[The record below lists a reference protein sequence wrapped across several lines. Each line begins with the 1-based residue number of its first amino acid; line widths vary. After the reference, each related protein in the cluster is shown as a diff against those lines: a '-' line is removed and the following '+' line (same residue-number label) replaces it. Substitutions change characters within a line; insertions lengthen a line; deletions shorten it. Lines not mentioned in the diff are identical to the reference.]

1 MNLIPTSTLKAAEI
15 SLNRVIGT
23 PIEVVGFVG
32 MQKYTIG
39 SIQLVLRVGPI
50 MAFTRFHVINSIVS
64 YHLLLRRPWLYKHK
78 LVPSIYHQCVK
89 GRFNGKPIRILANH
103 TLFNLSKAHYFEAN
117 FYDEFTL
124 CGEDAMSKP
133 VRIPL
138 HYFEA
143 NFYDEFTLCG
153 EDAMSKPVRIP
164 LPDWEVIEEEPKVDL
179 RGILDQKKKK
189 RECREAFGS
198 RAQLRCAQVQLL
210 NWASWLSIMMVRGA

>member
-1 MNLIPTSTLKAAEI
+1 
-15 SLNRVIGT
+15 
-23 PIEVVGFVG
+23 
-32 MQKYTIG
+32 
-39 SIQLVLRVGPI
+39 

-64 YHLLLRRPWLYKHK
+64 YRVLLRRPWLYKHK

-124 CGEDAMSKP
+124 CGEDAMSK
-133 VRIPL
+133 L
-138 HYFEA
+138 
-143 NFYDEFTLCG
+143 
-153 EDAMSKPVRIP
+153 VRIP

-210 NWASWLSIMMVRGA
+210 NGHLGYRL

>member
-23 PIEVVGFVG
+23 PIEVVGFAG

-64 YHLLLRRPWLYKHK
+64 YHVLLRRPWLYKHK

-138 HYFEA
+138 
-143 NFYDEFTLCG
+143 
-153 EDAMSKPVRIP
+153 
-164 LPDWEVIEEEPKVDL
+164 PDWEVIEEEPKVDL

-189 RECREAFGS
+189 RKCREAFGS

-210 NWASWLSIMMVRGA
+210 NGHLGYRL